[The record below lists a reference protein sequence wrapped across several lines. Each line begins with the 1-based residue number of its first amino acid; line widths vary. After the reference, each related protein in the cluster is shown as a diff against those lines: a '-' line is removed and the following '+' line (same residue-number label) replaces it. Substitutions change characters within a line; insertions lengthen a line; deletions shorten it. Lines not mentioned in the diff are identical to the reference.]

1 MKCRGRRLLACVI
14 VLVSAGTAP
23 EARAGAIPGP
33 VPAQH
38 DWPSGVIAPDG
49 GDIVAALEKI
59 PHDANPLGVNAAH
72 LRPKAYP
79 SNFSETSLRA
89 ADGTPLAAM
98 LTAHQDDRPRPGLVL
113 VAGTSQTKDLQFMVE
128 LAELFSRNGWHV
140 LTIDPRGH
148 GASRG
153 LSPALS
159 TMGWKETQD
168 VLGAARDLH
177 EQTQATSIAVMGFSA
192 GGRSLVKAMAED
204 GGQTIAAGV
213 AVTAPLGA
221 YSPIQ
226 PPDPAR
232 PTDRYAKFLLDFF
245 QTPSLYDYYQRAAR
259 SYGVDLRTM
268 ETLGVADTAI
278 TRVKAPLLMLY
289 AFDDFLLK
297 REIRKGRLDGGSLSL
312 AYLDRVRDHPSVR
325 TMLVDQG
332 NHAGML
338 YLSDPHWFALVTLNY
353 LKYWQARDRDY
364 VTVAAPPLDI
374 LADGRLDGA
383 TATYRLLVRNHGPH
397 AVGIMDVHLRIPPE
411 AKLMGCWVGFEG
423 LGRCTR
429 DGSRV
434 SWTVPR
440 LAGNKATAGPF
451 VATIDVSRV
460 NPGMFETRAWV
471 TTVDQSEEFS
481 EAVTAAQPQHIQLTK
496 P

>member
-1 MKCRGRRLLACVI
+1 
-14 VLVSAGTAP
+14 
-23 EARAGAIPGP
+23 
-33 VPAQH
+33 
-38 DWPSGVIAPDG
+38 
-49 GDIVAALEKI
+49 
-59 PHDANPLGVNAAH
+59 
-72 LRPKAYP
+72 
-79 SNFSETSLRA
+79 
-89 ADGTPLAAM
+89 
-98 LTAHQDDRPRPGLVL
+98 
-113 VAGTSQTKDLQFMVE
+113 
-128 LAELFSRNGWHV
+128 
-140 LTIDPRGH
+140 
-148 GASRG
+148 
-153 LSPALS
+153 
-159 TMGWKETQD
+159 
-168 VLGAARDLH
+168 
-177 EQTQATSIAVMGFSA
+177 
-192 GGRSLVKAMAED
+192 MAED
-204 GGQTIAAGV
+204 GGQTIAAGI

-221 YSPIQ
+221 FSPIQ
-226 PPDPAR
+226 PPDPAAR

-245 QTPSLYDYYQRAAR
+245 QTPSLYEYYQRAAR
-259 SYGVDLRTM
+259 SYGVDLRTL

-338 YLSDPHWFALVTLNY
+338 YLSDPHWFGLVTLNY
-353 LKYWQARDRDY
+353 LKYWQARDREY
-364 VTVAAPPLDI
+364 VTAAAPPLGI
-374 LADGRLDGA
+374 LGDGQLDGA

-397 AVGIMDVHLRIPPE
+397 PVGIVDVHLRIPPE

-481 EAVTAAQPQHIQLTK
+481 EAMTAVQPQYIRLTK